1 MRTYGT
7 VPYLAVS
14 VGEDLTQAVP
24 VLDELF
30 PLSLN
35 LGHYLAA
42 AHHVTQHLVR
52 EHPPHIS
59 AKQPNLLIK
68 QYGTVPTYR
77 TYHTVGTY
85 VGTVPYLTFQIIII
99 IFLISRGSYS
109 VGLSWR
115 EAVGLLRP
123 GPLDGV
129 TVPPF
134 LQFSQQHLVSGV
146 YCVKLSKNYRY
157 RTYLRYLRYRT

>member
-1 MRTYGT
+1 MQAKKKVRTYGT

-35 LGHYLAA
+35 LGHHLAA

-59 AKQPNLLIK
+59 AKQPNLLVK
-68 QYGTVPTYR
+68 QYGTYSTGTVPTY
-77 TYHTVGTY
+77 G
-85 VGTVPYLTFQIIII
+85 
-99 IFLISRGSYS
+99 
-109 VGLSWR
+109 
-115 EAVGLLRP
+115 
-123 GPLDGV
+123 
-129 TVPPF
+129 
-134 LQFSQQHLVSGV
+134 
-146 YCVKLSKNYRY
+146 
-157 RTYLRYLRYRT
+157 RYLMVFMEPTDQGIQIKTNIGRF